1 MCIRD
6 RDPVGLEDGWETLV
20 AIYIKYVMTGVNY
33 LNKET
38 VRSATC
44 RGYAISVGQ
53 LFSLRN
59 CPNPV
64 DFDDETNWTRTLV
77 NNLER
82 EENVA
87 CQRNH
92 LSDRIHAEVINMAS
106 KAGPYSVEAAVAD
119 IITSGKSLG
128 LRASEHSQTSS
139 DKVDYHEYP
148 SKNKVMKAI
157 NAGDVICSDKNR
169 KIFQVKTKADL
180 DKVHKVVITFRHQKN
195 RQNGQE
201 ICLLVDKTFPKICAA
216 RSIANMLWRKKET

>member
-1 MCIRD
+1 MGDLVAREVAKSKRSSEIETSRARQAHYIEWCTSISIK
-6 RDPVGLEDGWETLV
+6 DPVGLEDGWKTLV
-20 AIYIKYVMTGVNY
+20 AIYIKCVMTGVNY

-87 CQRNH
+87 CQRNP
-92 LSDRIHAEVINMAS
+92 LSDRIHAEIINMAS
-106 KAGPYSVEAAVAD
+106 KAGPYSIKAAVAD
-119 IITSGKSLG
+119 IISSGKSLG
-128 LRASEHSQTSS
+128 
-139 DKVDYHEYP
+139 
-148 SKNKVMKAI
+148 
-157 NAGDVICSDKNR
+157 
-169 KIFQVKTKADL
+169 
-180 DKVHKVVITFRHQKN
+180 
-195 RQNGQE
+195 
-201 ICLLVDKTFPKICAA
+201 
-216 RSIANMLWRKKET
+216 